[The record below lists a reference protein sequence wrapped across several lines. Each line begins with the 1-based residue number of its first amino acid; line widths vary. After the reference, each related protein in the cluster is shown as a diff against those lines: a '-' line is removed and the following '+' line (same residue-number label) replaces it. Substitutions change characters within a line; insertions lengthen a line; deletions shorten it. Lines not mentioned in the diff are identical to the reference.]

1 MKIEQFIDLIDNPDK
16 LAETHISSIEKILSD
31 YPFFQS
37 AHLLYAKA
45 LQNSKHI
52 NYHNALKRTAVIA
65 GNRAVL
71 YRLINQAVV
80 QPIAPPVVEDKIE
93 IVVEEIVLKQEEI
106 KPEIKQEVVQEAVP
120 EIVHEEK
127 VEKVVSPPINYV
139 YTIVSSEN
147 KPVVSAEPEKSIE
160 KEQTETLN
168 DIILNPIVEAYIE
181 TEILK
186 INEKEP
192 EIKIEEPQSFTQWL
206 KQLPTI
212 SKQLSVSDHKKPE
225 SIKKEVVSE
234 VQSPKHKTE
243 KQDFLDKLLSED
255 LRISKP
261 QADKTFYAATQKTRS
276 SVLEDEN
283 LVTETLAKI
292 YVLQGNHSK
301 AIRAYEILSLKF
313 PEKSA
318 YFASLI
324 KEIKNNIK

>member
-1 MKIEQFIDLIDNPDK
+1 MKVAQFIELIDNPSR
-16 LAETHISSIEKILSD
+16 LAEAHISSIEKILSD

-71 YRLINQAVV
+71 YRLINQPA
-80 QPIAPPVVEDKIE
+80 QQITPPVVETKIE
-93 IVVEEIVLKQEEI
+93 VVIEKEEIRQEVKQE
-106 KPEIKQEVVQEAVP
+106 KAP
-120 EIVHEEK
+120 EIVPEEK
-127 VEKVVSPPINYV
+127 VEKAVSSSINYV
-139 YTIVSSEN
+139 YTIVSKDE
-147 KPVVSAEPEKSIE
+147 PVVSNVVEPEKPIE
-160 KEQTETLN
+160 NEQTETLN
-168 DIILNPIVEAYIE
+168 EIILNPIVEAYIE

-192 EIKIEEPQSFTQWL
+192 EIKIEEPQSFTEWL
-206 KQLPTI
+206 KQLPVI
-212 SKQLSVSDHKKPE
+212 SKQLSVSDQMKTE
-225 SIKKEVVSE
+225 SVKKELVSKP
-234 VQSPKHKTE
+234 QSPKHKTE
-243 KQDFLDKLLSED
+243 KQEFLDKLLSEE

-292 YVLQGNHSK
+292 YVLQGNHGK

>member
-1 MKIEQFIDLIDNPDK
+1 MKIEQFIELIDNPSR

-71 YRLINQAVV
+71 YRLINQPA
-80 QPIAPPVVEDKIE
+80 QQITQPVVEAKIE
-93 IVVEEIVLKQEEI
+93 VITEKE
-106 KPEIKQEVVQEAVP
+106 EIKQEKAP
-120 EIVHEEK
+120 EIVPEEK
-127 VEKVVSPPINYV
+127 VEKVVSSPINYV
-139 YTIVSSEN
+139 YTIVSKDE
-147 KPVVSAEPEKSIE
+147 PVVNAVEPEKLTE
-160 KEQTETLN
+160 NEQTQTLN
-168 DIILNPIVEAYIE
+168 EIILNPIVEAYIE

-192 EIKIEEPQSFTQWL
+192 EIKIEEPQSFTEWL
-206 KQLPTI
+206 KQLPAI
-212 SKQLSVSDHKKPE
+212 SKQLSVSDQPKTE
-225 SIKKEVVSE
+225 SVKKEVVSKP
-234 VQSPKHKTE
+234 QSPKHKTE
-243 KQDFLDKLLSED
+243 KQEFLDKLLSEE

-292 YVLQGNHSK
+292 YVLQGNHGK

-313 PEKSA
+313 PEKSS

>member
-1 MKIEQFIDLIDNPDK
+1 MKIEQFIELIDNPSK

-71 YRLINQAVV
+71 YRLINQNPV
-80 QPIAPPVVEDKIE
+80 QKITPQ
-93 IVVEEIVLKQEEI
+93 VVEEEIKIIVEKQEI
-106 KPEIKQEVVQEAVP
+106 KPEKLL
-120 EIVHEEK
+120 EIVAEEK
-127 VEKVVSPPINYV
+127 TEKAVSSPVNVV
-139 YTIVSSEN
+139 YTIVNNEEPIANVEIEKPSEN
-147 KPVVSAEPEKSIE
+147 
-160 KEQTETLN
+160 EQTQTLN
-168 DIILNPIVEAYIE
+168 EIILNPIVEAYIE

-186 INEKEP
+186 INEKES
-192 EIKIEEPQSFTQWL
+192 EIKREEPQSFTEWL

-212 SKQLSVSDHKKPE
+212 SKQLSVSDQKKPE
-225 SIKKEVVSE
+225 SIKKEVVIK
-234 VQSPKHKTE
+234 VQNPKHKTE
-243 KQDFLDKLLSED
+243 KQEFLDKLLSEE

-292 YVLQGNHSK
+292 YVLQGNHGK